1 VFYPTHTFFLS
12 DRALYVVVFNLVD
25 DASRSRIEYWLKI
38 VRSTGIIPCPIVLVG
53 THLDDPQCTPSHVQ
67 DMQDRVKRFKMTFTN
82 IKDVIFVSCTSGLG
96 IKELRQRLTEL
107 ASNQKIMTTLVP
119 QTYLVL
125 DRIVLHQKEAGR
137 PILKWNEYQ
146 QLGSKANITDDRTLI
161 SATEFLHDVGSLI
174 WFNQSSLRDLVI
186 LDPQWLSN
194 VMASIISF
202 KSNWKNGVLHHPNLP
217 IIWKNYPESLHK
229 VLLGILEKFEVVFP
243 IKGQEGASVVP
254 TMLPDDPTERYN
266 ELSNR
271 VVNEKLFERI
281 ERTYKFDF
289 LPLGFFA
296 RLIVRIYHT
305 TELFCHD
312 PFQKGL
318 LITPSRTFTRLETM
332 TDEEAAKCS

>member
-1 VFYPTHTFFLS
+1 M
-12 DRALYVVVFNLVD
+12 
-25 DASRSRIEYWLKI
+25 K
-38 VRSTGIIPCPIVLVG
+38 
-53 THLDDPQCTPSHVQ
+53 
-67 DMQDRVKRFKMTFTN
+67 
-82 IKDVIFVSCTSGLG
+82 
-96 IKELRQRLTEL
+96 
-107 ASNQKIMTTLVP
+107 
-119 QTYLVL
+119 VL
-125 DRIVLHQKEAGR
+125 DRIVLHQKDAGR

-146 QLGSKANITDDRTLI
+146 QLGTKANITDDRTLI

-174 WFNQSSLRDLVI
+174 WFNQSSLKDLVI

-202 KSNWKNGVLHHPNLP
+202 KSNWKNGVLHHANLP

-254 TMLPDDPTERYN
+254 TMLPDEPTNMYN
-266 ELSNR
+266 EISNR
-271 VVNEKLFERI
+271 EFDSTLFERI

-296 RLIVRIYHT
+296 RLVVRFYHT
-305 TELFCHD
+305 TELYCHD

-318 LITPSRTFTRLETM
+318 LITPARVFTRLEKM
-332 TDEEAAKCS
+332 TDEEAARCTLVVALCCSCFWWSVYLLFLLHTITDTDDFLIKTALSHGYEQAAIRFHSQSHMSILNITVWRPIDLQNVNNGHGSLGGPMMNDSRRDNLVRLL